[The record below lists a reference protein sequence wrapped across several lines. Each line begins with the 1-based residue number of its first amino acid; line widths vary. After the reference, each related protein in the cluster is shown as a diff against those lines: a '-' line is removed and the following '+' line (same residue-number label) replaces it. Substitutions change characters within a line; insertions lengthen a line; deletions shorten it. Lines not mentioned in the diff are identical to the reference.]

1 MAASSTDAL
10 SEDVVTAA
18 TPVGEQV
25 ADQDTARGGTA
36 DQGDRVEQDIGAP
49 DTGGAGGVERLSD
62 HQVATG
68 PRHHR
73 PGGRGPGSARLW
85 SRRPVLRTGAEWVAI
100 VAIAALAAIGIKT
113 WVVQAFYIPSASMEP
128 TLGIGNRILVDKLSY
143 DLHSIHRGD
152 IDVFTRPPDDAAES
166 SVKDLVK
173 RVVGLPGETISSANG
188 RLVINGRPL
197 AEPYLP
203 GGTQTTGVPTQTIPP
218 GHYFVMGDN
227 RGDSADSRVF
237 GPIPGSLV
245 VGRTVVRVW
254 PLSRL
259 HIF

>member
-1 MAASSTDAL
+1 M
-10 SEDVVTAA
+10 
-18 TPVGEQV
+18 
-25 ADQDTARGGTA
+25 
-36 DQGDRVEQDIGAP
+36 
-49 DTGGAGGVERLSD
+49 
-62 HQVATG
+62 
-68 PRHHR
+68 
-73 PGGRGPGSARLW
+73 
-85 SRRPVLRTGAEWVAI
+85 AI

-113 WVVQAFYIPSASMEP
+113 WILQAFYIPSASMEP

-152 IDVFTRPPDDAAES
+152 IIVFARPPNDVGEPS
-166 SVKDLVK
+166 IKDLVK

-188 RLVINGRPL
+188 HVLINGRPL
-197 AEPYLP
+197 AEPDLP
-203 GGTQTTGVPTQTIPP
+203 PGTQTTGIPTQVIPP

-237 GPIPGSLV
+237 GPIPASLA